1 MENQE
6 TSRHFIQRIIDEDN
20 KTGKFDN
27 RVHTRFPPEPNGYLH
42 IGHAKS
48 ICLNFSL
55 AHEYNGKCNLRFDD
69 TNPTA
74 EEDEY
79 VRSIQADVKWLGYD
93 WDNLCFASDY
103 FQQMY
108 DLAIQLIKNGSA
120 FVCDL
125 SAEDIHNNRGS
136 LTTPGQ
142 DSPFRN
148 RTIEENLLLF
158 EQMKNGG
165 YEDGSH
171 TLRAKIDMAHSNMN
185 MRDPVIYRILHA
197 EHHRTGKDWC
207 IYPMYDWAHGLE
219 DSIENITHSLCTLE
233 FQDHRPIYDWFLN
246 QLNVYHPQQIEF
258 ARLNLSYTVMS
269 KRKLKKLVDENLVSG
284 WDDPR
289 MPTIS
294 GFRRR
299 GYTPES
305 IRNFM
310 SEVGIAK
317 RDNVMEI
324 AKLESTL
331 RNDLNIKCE
340 RRMAVLNPLKVVITN
355 YPEGESESL
364 SAVNNPENES
374 DGKREIPFSREIF
387 IEKDDFME
395 DPPKKFFR
403 LSLGRE
409 VRLRYAYFITCEEVI
424 KDDKGNIVELHCKYD
439 PKSKGGNAPDGRKVK
454 ATLHWVSAA
463 HSIDAEVRK
472 YDRLFQIPDPD
483 KEDNFMD
490 SINPKSLEILSECKL
505 EPSLEKLEVGET
517 IQFERLGYF
526 CKDQDSNALPVF
538 NRTVALRDSWAKIDK
553 QRQSGIKN

>member
-1 MENQE
+1 MNNQD
-6 TSRHFIQRIIDEDN
+6 TSRHFIQRIIDEDS
-20 KTGKFDN
+20 KSSKFDN

-42 IGHAKS
+42 IGHAKA

-55 AHEYNGKCNLRFDD
+55 ADEYQGKCNLRFDD

-74 EEDEY
+74 EDEEY
-79 VRSIQADVKWLGYD
+79 VKSIQSDVKWLGYN

-108 DLAIQLIKNGSA
+108 DYAIQLITNGSA
-120 FVCDL
+120 YVCDL
-125 SAEDIHNNRGS
+125 SADEIHEKRGS
-136 LTTPGQ
+136 LTSPGQ

-148 RTIEENLLLF
+148 RSIEENLVLF
-158 EQMKNGG
+158 KQMKNGDF
-165 YEDGSH
+165 ENGSH
-171 TLRAKIDMAHSNMN
+171 TLRAKIDMAHANMN

-197 EHHRTGKDWC
+197 HHHRTGNDWC

-219 DSIENITHSLCTLE
+219 DSIEKITHSLCTLE
-233 FQDHRPIYDWFLN
+233 FQDHRPIYDWFLD
-246 QLNVYHPQQIEF
+246 QLDVYHPQQIEF

-269 KRKLKKLVDENLVSG
+269 KRKLKKLVDDNLVSG

-299 GYTPES
+299 GYSPKS
-305 IRNFM
+305 IQNFM
-310 SEVGIAK
+310 FEVGIAK

-331 RNDLNIKCE
+331 REDLNKRCQ

-355 YPEGESESL
+355 YPEDQVETL
-364 SAVNNPENES
+364 RAVNNPENES
-374 DGKREIPFSREIF
+374 DGKRDLPFSKEIY

-403 LSLGRE
+403 LSPGRE

-424 KDDKGNIVELHCKYD
+424 KDSEGNITELHCKYD
-439 PKSKGGNAPDGRKVK
+439 PETKGGNSPDGRKVK
-454 ATLHWVSAA
+454 ATLHWVSASN
-463 HSIDAEVRK
+463 SIDAEIRK
-472 YDRLFQIPDPD
+472 YDRLFHKPEPD

-490 SINPKSLEILSECKL
+490 AINPNSLEVLSNCKL
-505 EPSLEKLEVGET
+505 EPSLMDVQIGES

-526 CKDQDSNALPVF
+526 CKDPDSKDLPVF
-538 NRTVALRDSWAKIDK
+538 NQTVALRDSWAKIDK
-553 QRQSGIKN
+553 QRLSGN

>member
-1 MENQE
+1 MNNQD
-6 TSRHFIQRIIDEDN
+6 TSRHFIQRIIDEDS
-20 KTGKFDN
+20 KSSKFDN

-42 IGHAKS
+42 IGHAKA

-55 AHEYNGKCNLRFDD
+55 ADEYQGKCNLRFDD

-74 EEDEY
+74 EDEEY
-79 VRSIQADVKWLGYD
+79 VKSIQSDVKWLGYN

-108 DLAIQLIKNGSA
+108 DYAIQLITNGSA
-120 FVCDL
+120 YVCDL
-125 SAEDIHNNRGS
+125 SADEIHEKRGS
-136 LTTPGQ
+136 LTSPGQ

-148 RTIEENLLLF
+148 RSIEENLLLF
-158 EQMKNGG
+158 KQMKNGDF
-165 YEDGSH
+165 ENGSH
-171 TLRAKIDMAHSNMN
+171 TLRAKIDMAHANMN

-197 EHHRTGKDWC
+197 HHHRTGNDWC

-219 DSIENITHSLCTLE
+219 DSIEKITHSLCTLE
-233 FQDHRPIYDWFLN
+233 FQDHRPIYDWFLD
-246 QLNVYHPQQIEF
+246 QLDVYHPQQIEF

-269 KRKLKKLVDENLVSG
+269 KRKLKKLVDDNLVSG

-299 GYTPES
+299 GYSPKS
-305 IRNFM
+305 IQNFM
-310 SEVGIAK
+310 FEVGIAK

-331 RNDLNIKCE
+331 REDLNKRCE

-355 YPEGESESL
+355 YPEDQVETL
-364 SAVNNPENES
+364 RAVNNPENES
-374 DGKREIPFSREIF
+374 DGKRDLPFSKEIY

-403 LSLGRE
+403 LSPGRE

-424 KDDKGNIVELHCKYD
+424 KDSEGNITELHCKYD
-439 PKSKGGNAPDGRKVK
+439 PETKGGNPPDGRKVK
-454 ATLHWVSAA
+454 ATLHWVSASN
-463 HSIDAEVRK
+463 SIDAEIRK
-472 YDRLFQIPDPD
+472 YDRLFNKPEPD

-490 SINPKSLEILSECKL
+490 AINPNSLEVLSNCKL
-505 EPSLEKLEVGET
+505 EPSLMDVQIGES

-526 CKDQDSNALPVF
+526 CKDPDSKDSPVF
-538 NRTVALRDSWAKIDK
+538 NQTVALRDSWAKIDK
-553 QRQSGIKN
+553 QRLSGN

>member
-148 RTIEENLLLF
+148 RTIEENLMLF
-158 EQMKNGG
+158 EQMKNGNF
-165 YEDGSH
+165 EDGSH

-246 QLNVYHPQQIEF
+246 QLKVYHPQQIEF

>member
-148 RTIEENLLLF
+148 RTIEENLMLF
-158 EQMKNGG
+158 EQMKNGDF
-165 YEDGSH
+165 EDGSH

-246 QLNVYHPQQIEF
+246 QLKVYHPQQIEF

-269 KRKLKKLVDENLVSG
+269 KRKLKKLVDEDLVSG

-355 YPEGESESL
+355 YPEGESEAL

-439 PKSKGGNAPDGRKVK
+439 PKTKGGNAPDGRKVK

>member
-233 FQDHRPIYDWFLN
+233 FQDHRPIYDWFLK

-526 CKDQDSNALPVF
+526 CKDQDSNTLPVF

>member
-93 WDNLCFASDY
+93 WDDLCFASDY

-148 RTIEENLLLF
+148 RTIKENLMLF
-158 EQMKNGG
+158 EQMKNGD

-246 QLNVYHPQQIEF
+246 QLKVYHPQQIEF

-364 SAVNNPENES
+364 SAVNNPENQS

-439 PKSKGGNAPDGRKVK
+439 LKTKGGNAPDGRKVK